1 VSAEKGGTIDYR
13 ESIGPQ
19 AELSQTRTLALAAS
33 ESSTGQLVA
42 RVGRIDE
49 WVRRGKGL
57 SGLVGS
63 ARPRWKKAGKTIR

>member
-19 AELSQTRTLALAAS
+19 AELSQTRTLAVAAS

-42 RVGRIDE
+42 RVGLID
-49 WVRRGKGL
+49 R
-57 SGLVGS
+57 S
-63 ARPRWKKAGKTIR
+63 T